1 MEFGSKFDIRKDKQ
15 YLVAYTE
22 ENHPNVYSTAFVF
35 LTFLGLGRNMSLI
48 LFFMIIFSSAE
59 FIFKILLGILII
71 VFLLQFILFR
81 VYFESHILSAYVLSE
96 NK

>member
-1 MEFGSKFDIRKDKQ
+1 
-15 YLVAYTE
+15 
-22 ENHPNVYSTAFVF
+22 
-35 LTFLGLGRNMSLI
+35 MSLI

-81 VYFESHILSAYVLSE
+81 IYFESHILSAYILSE
-96 NK
+96 NKESKEMEE